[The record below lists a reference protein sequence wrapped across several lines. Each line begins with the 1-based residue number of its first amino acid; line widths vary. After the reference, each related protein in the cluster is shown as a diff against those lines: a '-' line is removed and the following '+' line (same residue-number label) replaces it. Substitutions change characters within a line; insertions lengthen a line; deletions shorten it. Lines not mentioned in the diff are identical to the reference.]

1 MDGKNHE
8 RLNFLMLLPATFFL
22 GWQHLD
28 IIQSSV
34 FITLWIIGTLF
45 ITCDLDTNSRSRKRL
60 FLIGWII
67 DKLFKHRGALHSPLF
82 WGFIGLLGYYSF
94 GWASLGLIV
103 PQGAHIVSDKVL

>member
-1 MDGKNHE
+1 MNGKNHE
-8 RLNFLMLLPATFFL
+8 RLNFLLLLPATFFL

-60 FLIGWII
+60 FILGWII
-67 DKLFKHRGALHSPLF
+67 DKLFKHRGTLHNPILWALV
-82 WGFIGLLGYYSF
+82 GLIGYYSF

-103 PQGAHIVSDKVL
+103 PQGSHIITDKIF

>member
-1 MDGKNHE
+1 MNGKNHE
-8 RLNFLMLLPATFFL
+8 RLNFLLLLPATFFL

-60 FLIGWII
+60 STLGWII
-67 DKLFKHRGALHSPLF
+67 DKVFKHRGALHNPLL
-82 WGFIGLLGYYSF
+82 WVAIGVLLYYTV
-94 GWASLGLIV
+94 GWYSLGIII
-103 PQGAHIVSDKVL
+103 PQFVHIITDKVI